1 MTLRVRLMLIIGLSC
16 SILWSVTSIWMFLGV
31 RTQFRDTLDERLAAS
46 AHMVAGLV
54 AQLPGKAGTLSF
66 EPRNLLEPVA
76 KDGLACEVRLR
87 RGDLVARTQN
97 SPEELGDAAA
107 GYSTRTIQG
116 ERWRSYTLE
125 QDGRRITTA
134 DRINKRHALLGDI
147 IFATV
152 LPFVI
157 AMLGSLFVLWFGI
170 RRGLKP
176 LESMRQAMASRKPDA
191 VEPLPAGGVPAELAP
206 LLQTIN
212 LLLDRTQCAIER
224 ERRFTGDAAH
234 ELRTPLTAVK
244 THIQV
249 ARLTA
254 GDEHAASEHAAS
266 LQRAEQGLQRLQH
279 TLEQLLML
287 ARVEGPFFL
296 DGEKTTKALEIA
308 EAAIHEIAAEQR
320 ERIVF
325 EKTACAQEI
334 AVPPMLMMTAIRNLL
349 DNALRY
355 SPESKPVMF
364 CLSEAQGM
372 VRYSVRDHGPGLNM
386 SDAERAAQRF
396 WRKGGGQ
403 GSGLGLSIVDAIVKR
418 FGGRLRLS
426 AHPEGGM
433 LAEIEVPCVAACGK
447 PQADGK
453 GC

>member
-54 AQLPGKAGTLSF
+54 SQLPGKAGALSF
-66 EPRNLLEPVA
+66 ESHKLFEPAA

-125 QDGRRITTA
+125 QDGRRITAA
-134 DRINKRHALLGDI
+134 DRVDKRHALLGDI

-157 AMLGSLFVLWFGI
+157 AMLGSLLVLWFGI

-176 LESMRQAMASRKPDA
+176 LESIRQAMASRKPDA
-191 VEPLPAGGVPAELAP
+191 VEPLPAGEVPAELAP

-212 LLLDRTQCAIER
+212 LLLDRTQRAIER

-254 GDEHAASEHAAS
+254 GDEHAAS

-320 ERIVF
+320 KRIVF

-355 SPESKPVMF
+355 SPEGEPVMF
-364 CLSEAQGM
+364 RLGEAQGM

-386 SDAERAAQRF
+386 SDVERAAQRF
-396 WRKGGGQ
+396 WRKGSGQ

-426 AHPEGGM
+426 ADPEGGM

-447 PQADGK
+447 QAADGK